1 MGNESSKNT
10 SQETVTI
17 STEDANTIKNLK
29 DQLNSKNKEIQEIK
43 VKTSDAIKKIKE
55 ESKKSEQK
63 TSKSEIVTN
72 LPARIIKQDTFGNNF
87 HNGYADGTVKKATK
101 ELRATQR
108 KASVGK

>member
-1 MGNESSKNT
+1 MSDSKNT
-10 SQETVTI
+10 STSQQETVTKENPKRI
-17 STEDANTIKNLK
+17 IELEAKLAKK
-29 DQLNSKNKEIQEIK
+29 DQEIK
-43 VKTSDAIKKIKE
+43 EIKQ
-55 ESKKSEQK
+55 KKSE
-63 TSKSEIVTN
+63 SEIVTN

>member
-1 MGNESSKNT
+1 MSDSKNT
-10 SQETVTI
+10 STSQQETVI
-17 STEDANTIKNLK
+17 KEDPKRIIELETKLAKK
-29 DQLNSKNKEIQEIK
+29 DQEIQ
-43 VKTSDAIKKIKE
+43 KIKQ
-55 ESKKSEQK
+55 KKSE
-63 TSKSEIVTN
+63 SEIVTN